1 MFNQTVNMSDLHDI
15 SEIKSVISQ
24 NKKIEKNDDFDIGD
38 QISPVNDNNK
48 ISNFDQQKKP
58 EMATDVYNFVNI
70 SKDDA
75 LEIINMLKEDY
86 VTLKLGN
93 GKQI

>member
-1 MFNQTVNMSDLHDI
+1 M
-15 SEIKSVISQ
+15 
-24 NKKIEKNDDFDIGD
+24 ND
-38 QISPVNDNNK
+38 NK
-48 ISNFDQQKKP
+48 ISDFDEQKKP

-93 GKQI
+93 GK